1 MEATP
6 QLKRQV
12 DIKIGQQDGL
22 EREPGQIR
30 KEAEAHAVS
39 VKEAGKPGR
48 TEVNRELNP
57 RS

>member
-30 KEAEAHAVS
+30 KEAEAHAVP
-39 VKEAGKPGR
+39 VKEAGKLGR
-48 TEVNRELNP
+48 TEVNKRTE
-57 RS
+57 S